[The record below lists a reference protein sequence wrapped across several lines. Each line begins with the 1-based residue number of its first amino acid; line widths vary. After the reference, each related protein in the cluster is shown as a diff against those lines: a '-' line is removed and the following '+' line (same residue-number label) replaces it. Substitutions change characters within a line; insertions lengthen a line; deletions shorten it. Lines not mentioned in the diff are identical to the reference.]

1 MKFQT
6 PCFIVAAAAANNRR
20 SSSSS
25 PSALKSSAHDLLYQ
39 DQQQAMARRSAFEE
53 TLMKNNIQELVPPK
67 LKPKPA
73 NSGTGFASNKQVDP
87 LAILA
92 GEQCKVIKK
101 DGVLR
106 IDGAMNSDLADRLRV
121 YVLEQQALAE
131 TVTQE
136 NPSLS
141 QSFYGVENQRK
152 GRCDLQLSLL
162 KGGFKSDRG
171 APVDASE
178 SHVLADALQE
188 LLGQKGTLRPLYE
201 QLVTLEGEFYE
212 LASVITDPGSDR
224 QQVHPDLPF
233 QKPAPLYVIFLALQ
247 DVTEAMGP
255 TTFLLGTHTEKE
267 TDTFMDMN
275 KRDDQL
281 SQATCRI
288 ATLKKGDAVLFDA
301 RALHC
306 GNANEGGNTRAM
318 FNFSFR
324 NPKVLGN
331 LGYPGSMRPAYTGEM
346 SLGDVS
352 DALIAY
358 EQNGEKDPFAEY
370 GDGLWR
376 L

>member
-20 SSSSS
+20 SSS
-25 PSALKSSAHDLLYQ
+25 PSALKSSAQDLLYQ
-39 DQQQAMARRSAFEE
+39 DQQQAMARRSGFEE
-53 TLMKNNIQELVPPK
+53 TLMKNNIQELVAPK

-87 LAILA
+87 AARLAV
-92 GEQCKVIKK
+92 EQCKVIKK

-106 IDGAMNSDLADRLRV
+106 IDGAMNSDLADQLRE
-121 YVLEQQALAE
+121 YVLEQQALAK

-136 NPSLS
+136 NPNLS

-152 GRCDLQLSLL
+152 SRCDLQLSLL

-171 APVDASE
+171 APVDDSE

-212 LASVITDPGSDR
+212 LAAVITDPGSDR

-233 QKPAPLYVIFLALQ
+233 QKTAPLYVIFLALQ

-255 TTFLLGTHTEKE
+255 TTFLSGTHTEKE

-281 SQATCRI
+281 SQAACKI

-301 RALHC
+301 RILHC
-306 GNANEGGNTRAM
+306 GNANQLVGGSTRAI

-324 NPKVLGN
+324 NPKVAGN
-331 LGYPGSMRPAYTGEM
+331 LGYPGSMRPAYSGEIN
-346 SLGDVS
+346 LGDVS
-352 DALIAY
+352 DALLAY
-358 EQNGEKDPFAEY
+358 ENGEKDPFAEY
-370 GDGLWR
+370 GDGL
-376 L
+376 